1 MRTILAASMLMLMV
15 GSTVAAAQNTTGS
28 LSSPAGTPRTV
39 AQTQSPTTRTP
50 TAVTP
55 PAPTVTPPTTTG
67 GTATTNGTSTNGTTT
82 DTTTPGSF
90 IPARDAAIV
99 MCGQDFSTGG
109 GALLVFSASVSTNGP
124 AIAPGTSC
132 AQALA
137 DLFAAGF
144 SVIDVQPFNQQLP
157 YALVR

>member
-15 GSTVAAAQNTTGS
+15 GSTVAMAQNTTGS
-28 LSSPAGTPRTV
+28 LTPAAGTPRTV
-39 AQTQSPTTRTP
+39 AQTPTTSTTQTP
-50 TAVTP
+50 TTVTQP
-55 PAPTVTPPTTTG
+55 PATTVTPST
-67 GTATTNGTSTNGTTT
+67 TTNGTTTTT
-82 DTTTPGSF
+82 DTTTPGAF
-90 IPARDAAIV
+90 VPARDAAIV

-109 GALLVFSASVSTNGP
+109 GALLVFSASVSSNGP
-124 AIAPGTSC
+124 AIAPGTAC

-144 SVIDVQPFNQQLP
+144 NVIDVQPFNQQLQ